1 MDDQVDD
8 ELSDLLASTV
18 APLGLEL
25 VDVERRS
32 TAVRVVVDRAGGVD
46 LDAIASATRAVSAVL
61 DAHDPFPGQRYTLEV
76 SSPGVERPLRTPPH
90 FERAVGEMVSVR
102 TVAGGK
108 GERRMSGRLRAAD
121 DEGFVLEGD
130 DLPGGERRLSYDEVE
145 RARTVF
151 EWGSKSPAEARQ
163 GGAPRQASR
172 PPRAGG
178 EKTCGKEEGGDA
190 MSKANFEFLD
200 ALGQIARDK
209 GISVET
215 LLDALANALVAAYK
229 RRPGAAEEAV
239 VTVDPESGEIRVY
252 GQELDEDGN
261 VIREWDDTPDD
272 FGRIAAQTAKQVIL
286 QRIRE
291 AERDLKYEEYAGREG
306 DIVTG
311 IVQQTDN
318 RYTLLDLGKVEA
330 LLPQAEQVPYE
341 RYEHG
346 ARLKAYIVEVRK
358 TTKGPQIVV
367 SRSHPGLVKRLFEL
381 EVPEISS
388 GVVEIRAAAREPGHR
403 TKIAVWSNDPNVD
416 PVGACVGARGSRVRM
431 VTNELRGE
439 RIDVVPFA
447 DDPVEFIQAALQPA
461 RVREVRLDD
470 ETGIATVV
478 VSDYQLSLAIG
489 KEGQN
494 ARLAARLTGW
504 RIDIKSETQLAE
516 EEAGYGE
523 EWAEGEWVENEAG
536 EMVWQ
541 PAEGGE
547 AVSAAEWSRVASGE
561 EPGDKPETSPE
572 RRPET
577 AEG

>member
-1 MDDQVDD
+1 MKD
-8 ELSDLLASTV
+8 SFA
-18 APLGLEL
+18 
-25 VDVERRS
+25 
-32 TAVRVVVDRAGGVD
+32 
-46 LDAIASATRAVSAVL
+46 
-61 DAHDPFPGQRYTLEV
+61 
-76 SSPGVERPLRTPPH
+76 
-90 FERAVGEMVSVR
+90 
-102 TVAGGK
+102 
-108 GERRMSGRLRAAD
+108 
-121 DEGFVLEGD
+121 
-130 DLPGGERRLSYDEVE
+130 
-145 RARTVF
+145 
-151 EWGSKSPAEARQ
+151 
-163 GGAPRQASR
+163 
-172 PPRAGG
+172 
-178 EKTCGKEEGGDA
+178 
-190 MSKANFEFLD
+190 FLD
-200 ALGQIARDK
+200 ALQQIAKDK
-209 GISVET
+209 GISVDT

-229 RRPGAAEEAV
+229 RLPNAAEEAV
-239 VTVDPESGEIRVY
+239 VTIDPDSGDIRVY

-261 VIREWDDTPDD
+261 VVREWDDTPKD
-272 FGRIAAQTAKQVIL
+272 FGRIAAQTAKQVMT

-311 IVQQTDN
+311 IIQQSDN

-367 SRSHPGLVKRLFEL
+367 SRTHPGLIKRLFEL

-388 GVVEIRAAAREPGHR
+388 GVVEIKAAAREPGHR

-416 PVGACVGARGSRVRM
+416 PVGACVGARGARVRM

-439 RIDVVPFA
+439 KVDIVPFS
-447 DDPVEFIQAALQPA
+447 DEPREFVMRALQPA
-461 RVREVRLDD
+461 KVKEVHLDD
-470 ETGIATVV
+470 LTGTATVV
-478 VSDYQLSLAIG
+478 VHDFQLSLAIG

-504 RIDIKSETQLAE
+504 RIDIKSETQIAE
-516 EEAGYGE
+516 EEAYANQ

-547 AVSAAEWSRVASGE
+547 AVSAAQWSLGE
-561 EPGDKPETSPE
+561 NPDEPAPQGGNGTPPGDSGGQGNRGDGVVPDSPDASQEPALQEGE
-572 RRPET
+572 RRMAGGPPG
-577 AEG
+577 AGGEGAP